1 MIQKKISEIQLEDLQ
16 QLISNQIAENKTL
29 EYKALLKVDKDA
41 DKKEFLYDVSSFAN
55 ANGGDLIFGMTEGVE
70 KGVPISLDGL
80 DDNMD
85 ELCRK
90 IENLIRDC
98 ISPRLLNIEIK
109 IIPLATVKSLLLL
122 RIGKSLNAP
131 HQVTFQNVDRFYSR
145 SNNGKYILDVF
156 ELRNA
161 FLQSAS
167 FNEKI
172 KTFIKDR
179 IDKIILNDTPV
190 PIDNFPKIV
199 VHTVPLESM
208 QQGGNIV
215 TVPELKQD
223 IFSPLGGG
231 GYNSRINLE
240 GVVNY
245 CSIPGQH
252 VNDAYLQLYKTGIIE
267 TVSTGLLK
275 LGAARKAIYVDK
287 DDSVEEKIINFIS
300 DALLYMQKLRI
311 QPPLYLFLHLIN
323 VRGFEISSSQLHQ
336 SILGQKAIQTEN
348 IFLPEIVLQ
357 SYPDNIGWVIKEWF
371 DAIWNA
377 SGYERCRSYDANGN
391 FTGF

>member
-1 MIQKKISEIQLEDLQ
+1 MIQKKFSEIQLEDLQ
-16 QLISNQIAENKTL
+16 QLITNQISENKTL
-29 EYKALLKVDKDA
+29 EYKSILKVDKDA

-55 ANGGDLIFGMTEGVE
+55 ANGGDLIFGMAEGDE

-80 DDNMD
+80 EDNMD

-109 IIPLATVKSLLLL
+109 TIPLAQGRNLLLIRL
-122 RIGKSLNAP
+122 GKSSNAP

-167 FNEKI
+167 FNEKV
-172 KTFIKDR
+172 KTFIKER
-179 IDKIILNDTPV
+179 IDKITLNETPV
-190 PIDNFPKIV
+190 PIDNSSKIV
-199 VHTVPLESM
+199 VHIVPLESM

-231 GYNSRINLE
+231 SYNSRINLD

-245 CSIPGQH
+245 CSLPGQQ
-252 VNDAYLQLYKTGIIE
+252 VNNAYIQLYKTGIIE

-275 LGAARKAIYVDK
+275 LGATRKAIYVDK
-287 DDSVEEKIINFIS
+287 DFSVEEKIITFIS
-300 DALLYMQKLRI
+300 DALVYMQKLNI
-311 QPPLYLFLHLIN
+311 QPPLYLFLHFIN
-323 VRGFEISSSQLHQ
+323 VKGFEISSSRLHQ

-357 SYPDNIGWVIKEWF
+357 SYPDNVGWLIKEWF